1 MDIVQRVKE
10 ITLKPKDTWPV
21 IKTEQATIKELY
33 TSYAVILA
41 AIPPIASF
49 IGLSLIG
56 ISMLGVHY
64 RTSFAMGISHA
75 VVSYVLSLIGIY
87 VVAQIIDALA
97 PSFGSQKNLVNAFKV
112 AVFSWTPSWV
122 AGILFII
129 PALSPLAV
137 LISLYSLY
145 IFYLGLPIMMDT
157 PTDKALGYFVVT
169 ILLSII
175 IFILIGTVS
184 RALFGMGR
192 MGM

>member
-21 IKTEQATIKELY
+21 IKTEQTTIKELY
-33 TSYAVILA
+33 TSYAVLLA

-64 RTSFAMGISHA
+64 RTPFGMGISYA
-75 VVSYVLSLIGIY
+75 VVSYVLSLVGIY

-129 PALSPLAV
+129 PSLSPLAG
-137 LISLYSLY
+137 LIPL
-145 IFYLGLPIMMDT
+145 F
-157 PTDKALGYFVVT
+157 
-169 ILLSII
+169 
-175 IFILIGTVS
+175 TVS
-184 RALFGMGR
+184 IYSI
-192 MGM
+192 